1 MLRGLENN
9 VAENDEVFVQLFY
22 NERPQRQPTLLL
34 WWHFEL

>member
-22 NERPQRQPTLLL
+22 NECPQRQPTFLPL
-34 WWHFEL
+34 WHFEL